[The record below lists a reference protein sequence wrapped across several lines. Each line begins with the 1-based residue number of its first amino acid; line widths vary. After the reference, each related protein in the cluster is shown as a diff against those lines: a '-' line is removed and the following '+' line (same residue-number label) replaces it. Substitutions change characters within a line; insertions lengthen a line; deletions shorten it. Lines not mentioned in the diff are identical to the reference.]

1 MSKVITTTDSIT
13 TLQPLIDNISMAIND
28 ARRKVASHI
37 NATMTKAY
45 WQIGKYI
52 VEYEQGGQAK
62 VAYGT
67 STLTELSHQLTARL
81 GRGFSRPNL
90 VNMRK
95 FYLTYP
101 NCQTVS
107 DNLTWSHIGELIK
120 IDDNLERG
128 FYEKECIAQKWD
140 VRTLKRQ
147 MSSALYL
154 RLAASKDKEGVLAL
168 AKEGITVQKPEDVV
182 RDSYTLEFLGIQE
195 DYRYSETL
203 LEQRIIDNLQMFL
216 LEMGKGFTFVKRQYP
231 ISVNNRH
238 YHCDLVFYHRILRCF
253 VLIDLKRDG
262 VQHEDIGQMNMY
274 LGYFAKEENQPD
286 DNPPIG
292 IILSHYK
299 DDLMV
304 EYATYGLNTNLF
316 VSKYELYLPDTE
328 RLRQIVGKIVE
339 EDESK
344 CE

>member
-1 MSKVITTTDSIT
+1 MKKDLTSTDDDSF
-13 TLQPLIDNISMAIND
+13 LQPLIDNISLAIND
-28 ARRKVASHI
+28 ARQKVASHI
-37 NATMTKAY
+37 NTAMTQTY

-67 STLTELSHQLTARL
+67 STLTMLSKQLTARF

-95 FYLTYP
+95 FYLLYP

-107 DNLTWSHIGELIK
+107 DNLTWSHISELIK
-120 IDDNLERG
+120 AEDELERS

-154 RLAASKDKEGVLAL
+154 RLAANKDKEGVLAL
-168 AKEGITVQKPEDVV
+168 AKKGITVQKPEDVV
-182 RDSYTLEFLGIQE
+182 RDSYTLEFLGIRE
-195 DYRYSETL
+195 DYRFSETE

-231 ISVNNRH
+231 ITVNNRH
-238 YHCDLVFYHRILRCF
+238 YRCDLVFYHRILRCF

-274 LGYFAKEENQPD
+274 LGYFAKEENMPD

-299 DDLMV
+299 DDLLV

-316 VSKYELYLPDTE
+316 VSKYELYLPNKE
-328 RLRQIVGKIVE
+328 ELRKLVNQSLEQK
-339 EDESK
+339 S
-344 CE
+344 

>member
-1 MSKVITTTDSIT
+1 
-13 TLQPLIDNISMAIND
+13 MAIND

-67 STLTELSHQLTARL
+67 STLTELSHQLTARF
-81 GRGFSRPNL
+81 GRGFCRPNL

-95 FYLTYP
+95 FYLVYP

-107 DNLTWSHIGELIK
+107 DNLTWSHIGELII

-140 VRTLKRQ
+140 VRTLRRQ

-168 AKEGITVQKPEDVV
+168 AKEGITAENIPYVVLVDINSVSMAEIEPMVIKSLFPTAYIVGERTYGGTGPLQNDVESLNYGAPFGDYNLSHHYV
-182 RDSYTLEFLGIQE
+182 YTSTFEALMNGAVLEG
-195 DYRYSETL
+195 
-203 LEQRIIDNLQMFL
+203 
-216 LEMGKGFTFVKRQYP
+216 
-231 ISVNNRH
+231 
-238 YHCDLVFYHRILRCF
+238 
-253 VLIDLKRDG
+253 
-262 VQHEDIGQMNMY
+262 
-274 LGYFAKEENQPD
+274 
-286 DNPPIG
+286 IG
-292 IILSHYK
+292 IVPDEEVLRK
-299 DDLMV
+299 DDPSHSFKPQLDAALQ
-304 EYATYGLNTNLF
+304 YIRNH
-316 VSKYELYLPDTE
+316 
-328 RLRQIVGKIVE
+328 
-339 EDESK
+339 
-344 CE
+344 

>member
-1 MSKVITTTDSIT
+1 MKKDLTSTDDDSF
-13 TLQPLIDNISMAIND
+13 LQPLIDNISLAIND
-28 ARRKVASHI
+28 ARRKMASHI
-37 NATMTKAY
+37 NTAMTQTY

-52 VEYEQGGQAK
+52 VEYEQGGRAK

-67 STLTELSHQLTARL
+67 STLTMLSKQLTARF

-95 FYLTYP
+95 FYLLYP

-107 DNLTWSHIGELIK
+107 DKLTWSHISELIK
-120 IDDNLERG
+120 AEDELERS

-154 RLAASKDKEGVLAL
+154 RLAANKDKEGVLAL

-182 RDSYTLEFLGIQE
+182 RDSYTLEFLGIRE
-195 DYRYSETL
+195 DYRFSETE

-231 ISVNNRH
+231 ITVNNRH
-238 YHCDLVFYHRILRCF
+238 YRCDLVFYHRILRCF

-274 LGYFAKEENQPD
+274 LGYFAKEENMPD

-299 DDLMV
+299 DDLLV

-316 VSKYELYLPDTE
+316 VSKYELYLPNKE
-328 RLRQIVGKIVE
+328 ELRKLVNQSLEQK
-339 EDESK
+339 S
-344 CE
+344 

>member
-1 MSKVITTTDSIT
+1 MKKDLTSTDDDSF
-13 TLQPLIDNISMAIND
+13 LQPLIDNISLAIND
-28 ARRKVASHI
+28 ARRKVASNI
-37 NATMTKAY
+37 NTAMTQTY

-67 STLTELSHQLTARL
+67 STLTMLSKQLTARF

-95 FYLTYP
+95 FYLLYP

-107 DNLTWSHIGELIK
+107 DNLTWSHISELIK
-120 IDDNLERG
+120 AEDELERS

-154 RLAASKDKEGVLAL
+154 RLAANKDKEGVLAL
-168 AKEGITVQKPEDVV
+168 AKKGITVQKPEDVV
-182 RDSYTLEFLGIQE
+182 RDSYTLEFLGIRE
-195 DYRYSETL
+195 DYRFSETE

-231 ISVNNRH
+231 ITVNNRH
-238 YHCDLVFYHRILRCF
+238 YRCDLVFYHRILRCF

-274 LGYFAKEENQPD
+274 LGYFAKEENMPD

-299 DDLMV
+299 DDLLV

-316 VSKYELYLPDTE
+316 VSKYELYLPNKE
-328 RLRQIVGKIVE
+328 ELRKLVNQSLEQK
-339 EDESK
+339 S
-344 CE
+344 

>member
-1 MSKVITTTDSIT
+1 MAREIVIADTAN
-13 TLQPLIDNISMAIND
+13 LQPLIENISMAISD

-37 NATMTKAY
+37 NATMTQAY

-62 VAYGT
+62 VAYGA
-67 STLTELSHQLTARL
+67 STLSELSRQLTARF

-95 FYLTYP
+95 FYLLYP
-101 NCQTVS
+101 NCQSVTDILS
-107 DNLTWSHIGELIK
+107 WTHICVLMQAE
-120 IDDNLERG
+120 DDLERS

-168 AKEGITVQKPEDVV
+168 AKEGITVHKPEDVV

-216 LEMGKGFTFVKRQYP
+216 LEMGKGFTFVKRQYAIP
-231 ISVNNRH
+231 VNNRH

-299 DDLMV
+299 DDLLV

-328 RLRQIVGKIVE
+328 QLRKIVSRIVDSE
-339 EDESK
+339 ESK
-344 CE
+344 EE

>member
-1 MSKVITTTDSIT
+1 MKKKLTSTDNESS
-13 TLQPLIDNISMAIND
+13 LQPLIDNISLAIND

-37 NATMTKAY
+37 NTAMTQTY

-67 STLTELSHQLTARL
+67 STLTMLSKQLTARF

-95 FYLTYP
+95 FYLLYP

-107 DNLTWSHIGELIK
+107 DNLTWSHISELIK
-120 IDDNLERG
+120 AEDELERS

-147 MSSALYL
+147 MSLALYL
-154 RLAASKDKEGVLAL
+154 RLAANKDKEGVLAL
-168 AKEGITVQKPEDVV
+168 AKKGITVQKPEDVV
-182 RDSYTLEFLGIQE
+182 RDSYTLEFLGIRE
-195 DYRYSETL
+195 DYRFSETE

-231 ISVNNRH
+231 ITVNNRH
-238 YHCDLVFYHRILRCF
+238 YRCDLVFYHRILRCF

-274 LGYFAKEENQPD
+274 LGYFAKEENMPD

-299 DDLMV
+299 DDLLV

-316 VSKYELYLPDTE
+316 VSKYELYLPNKE
-328 RLRQIVGKIVE
+328 ELRKLVNQSLEQKY
-339 EDESK
+339 
-344 CE
+344 

>member
-1 MSKVITTTDSIT
+1 MKKDLTSTDDDSF
-13 TLQPLIDNISMAIND
+13 LQPLIDNISLAIND

-37 NATMTKAY
+37 NTAMTQTY

-67 STLTELSHQLTARL
+67 STLTMLSKQLTARF

-95 FYLTYP
+95 FYLLYP

-107 DNLTWSHIGELIK
+107 DNLTWSHISELIK
-120 IDDNLERG
+120 AEDELERS

-154 RLAASKDKEGVLAL
+154 RLAANKDKEGVLAL

-182 RDSYTLEFLGIQE
+182 RDSYTLEFLGIRE
-195 DYRYSETL
+195 DYRFSETE

-231 ISVNNRH
+231 ITVNNRH
-238 YHCDLVFYHRILRCF
+238 YRCDLVFYHRILRCF

-274 LGYFAKEENQPD
+274 LGYFAKEENMPD

-299 DDLMV
+299 DDLLV

-316 VSKYELYLPDTE
+316 VSKYELYLPNKE
-328 RLRQIVGKIVE
+328 ELRKLVNQSLEQKY
-339 EDESK
+339 
-344 CE
+344 

>member
-1 MSKVITTTDSIT
+1 MAREIAITDTNN
-13 TLQPLIDNISMAIND
+13 LQPLIENISMAIND

-37 NATMTKAY
+37 NATMTQAY

-62 VAYGT
+62 VAYGA
-67 STLTELSHQLTARL
+67 STLSELSRQLTARF

-95 FYLTYP
+95 FYLLYP

-107 DNLTWSHIGELIK
+107 DILTWSHISELIK
-120 IDDNLERG
+120 AEDNLERS

-147 MSSALYL
+147 MNSALYL
-154 RLAASKDKEGVLAL
+154 RLAASKDKEGVLTL
-168 AKEGITVQKPEDVV
+168 AREGITVQKPEDVV

-231 ISVNNRH
+231 IPVNNRH

-299 DDLMV
+299 DDLLV

-328 RLRQIVGKIVE
+328 QLRKIVGRIVDSE
-339 EDESK
+339 ESK
-344 CE
+344 KK